1 MISRSGRAVDDG
13 CELRRL
19 GVTAAALLLAVSAG
33 GCLDSGEALAHTCGA
48 ADQRFLQRAT
58 LDVTALGVWAQDYR
72 AGDLGPGEVA
82 QEAFDAAQRVTHV
95 KPNDPSLRQ
104 AQLYLDGMFTEY
116 GKAVV
121 LSAKGRNAGDRMFR
135 AYSLANY
142 AHDVLAQAQPALQRQ
157 GCDVAPLL

>member
-1 MISRSGRAVDDG
+1 VGPIPGS
-13 CELRRL
+13 ELRRL

-33 GCLDSGEALAHTCGA
+33 GCLDSGEALAPRCGA
-48 ADQRFLQRAT
+48 SEQRFLQRAT
-58 LDVTALGVWAQDYR
+58 PDVTALGVWAQDYR
-72 AGDLGPGEVA
+72 AGDLDADEVA

-95 KPNDPSLRQ
+95 KPNDPSVRE

-142 AHDVLAQAQPALQRQ
+142 AHDVLAEAQPALQQR

>member
-1 MISRSGRAVDDG
+1 VIAAPVGHADDS

-19 GVTAAALLLAVSAG
+19 GVTAAALLLAVTAG
-33 GCLDSGEALAHTCGA
+33 GCMGSGETLAHSCAA
-48 ADQRFLQRAT
+48 ADQRFLERAT

-72 AGDLGPGEVA
+72 AGDLGAEEVA
-82 QEAFDAAQRVTHV
+82 QEAFDAAKRVTHV

-104 AQLYLDGMFTEY
+104 AQVYLDGMFMEY

-142 AHDVLAQAQPALQRQ
+142 AHDVLAQAQPALQRA
-157 GCDVAPLL
+157 GCDVAALL

>member
-1 MISRSGRAVDDG
+1 LARLPRAPKIG
-13 CELRRL
+13 FELRRL
-19 GVTAAALLLAVSAG
+19 GVTAAALLLAVSSG
-33 GCLDSGEALAHTCGA
+33 GCLGSSEALAHTCGA
-48 ADQRFLQRAT
+48 ADQRFLERAT

-72 AGDLGPGEVA
+72 AGDLGPHEIA

-121 LSAKGRNAGDRMFR
+121 LSAKGRNAGNRMFR

-142 AHDVLAQAQPALQRQ
+142 AHDVLAQAQAPLQRQ

>member
-1 MISRSGRAVDDG
+1 MD
-13 CELRRL
+13 
-19 GVTAAALLLAVSAG
+19 AG
-33 GCLDSGEALAHTCGA
+33 KPLAHSCGA
-48 ADQRFLQRAT
+48 ADQRFLERAT

-72 AGDLGPGEVA
+72 SGDLAPREVA

-95 KPNDPSLRQ
+95 TPNDPSLRQ
-104 AQLYLDGMFTEY
+104 AQQYLDGMFTEY

-121 LSAKGRNAGDRMFR
+121 ISAKGRDAGGRMFR

-142 AHDVLAQAQPALQRQ
+142 AHDVLAKAQPALQRQ

>member
-1 MISRSGRAVDDG
+1 
-13 CELRRL
+13 LRRV
-19 GVTAAALLLAVSAG
+19 GVTAAALLLAVTAG
-33 GCLDSGEALAHTCGA
+33 GCLDTADAGAHSCGA
-48 ADQRFLQRAT
+48 ADRRFLERAT

-72 AGDLGPGEVA
+72 AGELAAHEVA
-82 QEAFDAAQRVTHV
+82 QEAFDAAKRVALV
-95 KPNDPSLRQ
+95 KPDDPSLRQ
-104 AQLYLDGMFTEY
+104 AQAYLDGMFTEY

>member
-1 MISRSGRAVDDG
+1 
-13 CELRRL
+13 LRRL
-19 GVTAAALLLAVSAG
+19 GVTAAALLLAVTAG
-33 GCLDSGEALAHTCGA
+33 GCVDAGKALTHSCGP
-48 ADQRFLQRAT
+48 ADQRFLERAT

-72 AGDLGPGEVA
+72 SGDLAPREVA

-95 KPNDPSLRQ
+95 TPSDPSLRQ
-104 AQLYLDGMFTEY
+104 AQHYLDGMFTEY

-121 LSAKGRNAGDRMFR
+121 LSAKGRDAGGRMFR

-142 AHDVLAQAQPALQRQ
+142 AHDVLAKAQPALQRQ

>member
-1 MISRSGRAVDDG
+1 ME
-13 CELRRL
+13 ELRRL
-19 GVTAAALLLAVSAG
+19 GVTAAALLLAVTAG
-33 GCLDSGEALAHTCGA
+33 GCLGSDEATAHSCGA
-48 ADQRFLQRAT
+48 ADQRFLERAT
-58 LDVTALGVWAQDYR
+58 LDITALGIWAQDYR
-72 AGDLGPGEVA
+72 AGEIAAREVA
-82 QEAFDAAQRVTHV
+82 QEAFDAADRVTRV
-95 KPNDPSLRQ
+95 RPSDPSLRR
-104 AQLYLDGMFTEY
+104 AQQYLDGMFNEY